1 MRVGAH
7 DRRYLAADTLC
18 VYTDGSAGQSYG
30 AFCNDGLRLEHSG
43 TANDGVG
50 KSMNGGTL
58 VIRNPG
64 GGSDVPGANV
74 LIGNFALFGATGG
87 QLFVAGEAGDRCAVR
102 NSGALA
108 VIEGAGDFCCE
119 YMTNGTVLNLGQ
131 AGKGFGNGMSG
142 GIAYQYDP
150 HAELTACYNEAS
162 VVVCVLSTSD
172 SLLAP
177 HAEIIQ
183 HLLRLHVAATDSPRA
198 AALLADWPAQ
208 RGHFRVVIPRALF
221 EQHSAESLQQRLSRK
236 ELTDELATSMAG
248 LQIAALKRS
257 WDAKEPIEGGA
268 IPAYGETDTSLMF
281 RLLNRYAVLNK
292 ALTVAEKN
300 YDAVILP
307 LNNPM

>member
-1 MRVGAH
+1 MPAIRRSAFGAH
-7 DRRYLAADTLC
+7 DRRYLAANTI
-18 VYTDGSAGQSYG
+18 VVHTDGSAGQSYG

-50 KSMNGGTL
+50 KSMNGGTV

-64 GGSDVPGANV
+64 SADAGRTAEAGSNV

-119 YMTNGTVLNLGQ
+119 YMTNGTVLNLGG

-150 HAELTACYNEAS
+150 YGELSACYNEAS
-162 VVVCVLSTSD
+162 VVVCVLSATD
-172 SLLAP
+172 ALLAP

-183 HLLRLHVAATDSPRA
+183 HLLRAHVAATDS
-198 AALLADWPAQ
+198 ALAQGILDDWSAQ

-221 EQHSAESLQQRLSRK
+221 DQHSAESLQQRLSRK

-248 LQIAALKRS
+248 LQIAALKAS
-257 WDAKEPIEGGA
+257 WDAKQPIEDGQ
-268 IPAYGETDTSLMF
+268 F
-281 RLLNRYAVLNK
+281 RLMVK
-292 ALTVAEKN
+292 QIPV
-300 YDAVILP
+300 
-307 LNNPM
+307 